1 MEFLFLKKRK
11 VLDSNIFEEWKK
23 LIDQKQK
30 NVKTIVLK
38 IVFLSLFHDFFYR
51 VKPGMNI

>member
-38 IVFLSLFHDFFYR
+38 IVFLSLSHDFFYR